1 MKSVG
6 DIVIN
11 KKEVSGCVNSIT
23 KCNGI
28 QELTLDR
35 PVRGK
40 TCSKMAAT
48 YIPNMIREEK
58 ESLSIVCCSRM
69 DGCMQ

>member
-23 KCNGI
+23 KKKGI
-28 QELTLDR
+28 QEVTLDT

-40 TCSKMAAT
+40 TCSKMTAT
-48 YIPNMIREEK
+48 YIPNMIGEK
-58 ESLSIVCCSRM
+58 K
-69 DGCMQ
+69 